1 MSSETLNTAGAFSQA
16 NDLRNRIFF
25 TILIF
30 AISIYFGELTIKS
43 YNDIVFFLKAVL
55 IFILI
60 HLCACIYET
69 LVWVANNGFVY
80 STTFEFLRPVGLFPS
95 PIESLM
101 MLVIGYFLSEL
112 LINNKATIDDIYFS
126 PYYRYSKLKKYRLNK
141 ENRKPNIGLFKK
153 AIKKW
158 NIDIKSSFFIGDSV
172 SDYEAAKKLNLKFYY
187 KKDISLYK
195 QIKHIIS
202 NNN

>member
-1 MSSETLNTAGAFSQA
+1 MNTLKIKAFFLDRDGVINHLKKNDYIKNISEFRFLLGVGK
-16 NDLRNRIFF
+16 
-25 TILIF
+25 
-30 AISIYFGELTIKS
+30 AISFLNKLKFKVI
-43 YNDIVFFLKAVL
+43 IVTNQ
-55 IFILI
+55 
-60 HLCACIYET
+60 ACIGKSIITEYE
-69 LVWVANNGFVY
+69 LNKIHKY
-80 STTFEFLRPVGLFPS
+80 
-95 PIESLM
+95 M
-101 MLVIGYFLSEL
+101 KKEL